1 MGSGQYLPE
10 GFRSR
15 YALKLLAVSLLIT
28 SVIVAGGTVLAYQVS
43 DRVTEE
49 QLQSI
54 EASAELEAES
64 LARWL
69 EGEQKSIRLLSLHGG
84 IEPANEAVTDRTLA
98 RQLEQAPDELASLH
112 VVERQAEQPS
122 NGTTERIVS
131 STDDIDGEELAATN
145 IDWGE
150 TADGEEVL
158 FRFDGTD
165 DVLVSW
171 VYVDRGNMS
180 VAIASPT
187 PDGDH
192 VLIGEY
198 HPSTQVTNTADA
210 FDGARTVVLGGVSA
224 YVMFEGDSPNEFRP
238 YKGDDTVTEVE
249 SRIDSREDQFAPIN
263 GSELAE
269 TEVRGYHSVSSD
281 GVNWVVVKEVP
292 RSSALAVTDR
302 IQRYLVGLIGFVF
315 LGFVFLGGMI
325 HYGPIRSIKRLSRQA
340 DAIATGDLTVDIENG
355 DRIDEIGQLQGS
367 LAKTQAYIETI
378 TRQAE
383 KIARR
388 KFDDEALDEDIPGPV
403 GEAMAAMSDD
413 LERFIDESRRRE
425 QRLEVFN
432 RVLRHDLRNQLDVID
447 SHTERLAEETDSD
460 HADAV
465 LSATDRLA
473 KTGTRARRIDR
484 LMSRDLDPTT
494 VDLTSV
500 IQELLADVESEGIAV
515 ETDLPS
521 TATLRTDEETL
532 RATLVSPL
540 ENAIRYADSTA
551 TVALES
557 TDGDYSVVVSDDG
570 PGIPATELDSLAA
583 GTETDLRHSR
593 GLGLWQLK
601 WGVDALGG
609 EVSFENERG
618 TTVRVRLPDLG
629 GDESATEGR

>member
-198 HPSTQVTNTADA
+198 HPSTRVTNTADA

-355 DRIDEIGQLQGS
+355 DRSDEIGQLQGS

>member
-198 HPSTQVTNTADA
+198 HPSTRVTNTADA

-315 LGFVFLGGMI
+315 VGFVFLGGMI

>member
-198 HPSTQVTNTADA
+198 HPSTRVTNTADA

-315 LGFVFLGGMI
+315 VGFVFLGGMI

-355 DRIDEIGQLQGS
+355 DRSDEIGQLQGS